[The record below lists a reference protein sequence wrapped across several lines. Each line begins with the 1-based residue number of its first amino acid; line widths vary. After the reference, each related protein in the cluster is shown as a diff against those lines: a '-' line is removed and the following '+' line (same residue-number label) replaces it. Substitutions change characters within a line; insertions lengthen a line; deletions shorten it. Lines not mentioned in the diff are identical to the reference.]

1 MGPKYVTRNQ
11 TDAGQRGAL
20 RELES
25 RVPSPDP
32 AGLVAAALDRLG
44 VAHRVMPCDP
54 AAADTAVFCERY
66 GIAPEDSANT
76 ILVAIKREPRR
87 YVACVVLAT
96 TRLDVNHKL
105 REVLGEK
112 RLSFADA
119 EETVASTGM
128 LVGGVAPF
136 GLPDAVPVLVD
147 GAVMDRPEIV
157 LGGGSRDRKL
167 RLAPRELQK
176 LPGLRVVP
184 GLAQPRGEG
193 R

>member
-1 MGPKYVTRNQ
+1 VTG
-11 TDAGQRGAL
+11 T
-20 RELES
+20 
-25 RVPSPDP
+25 PDP
-32 AGLVAAALDRLG
+32 TSLVSDALARLG
-44 VAHRVMPCDP
+44 VIHSVMPCDP

-119 EETVASTGM
+119 EETVATTGM

-136 GLPDAVPVLVD
+136 GLPDTVPVLVD
-147 GAVMDRPEIV
+147 AAVMERPEIV
-157 LGGGSRDRKL
+157 LGGGGRDTKL
-167 RLAPRELQK
+167 RLAPRELEK
-176 LPGLRVVP
+176 LPGLQVVP
-184 GLAQPRGEG
+184 GLANPR
-193 R
+193 

>member
-1 MGPKYVTRNQ
+1 MPS
-11 TDAGQRGAL
+11 TDPGAL
-20 RELES
+20 VTS
-25 RVPSPDP
+25 
-32 AGLVAAALDRLG
+32 ALARLG
-44 VAHRVMPCDP
+44 VVHTVMPCDP

-119 EETVASTGM
+119 EETVAVTGM

-136 GLPDAVPVLVD
+136 GLPESITVYVDA
-147 GAVMDRPEIV
+147 AVMERPEII
-157 LGGGSRDRKL
+157 LGGGGRDSKL
-167 RLAPRELQK
+167 RLAPGELRKQ
-176 LPGLRVVP
+176 PGLQVVT
-184 GLAQPRGEG
+184 GLAHKR
-193 R
+193 

>member
-1 MGPKYVTRNQ
+1 M
-11 TDAGQRGAL
+11 
-20 RELES
+20 
-25 RVPSPDP
+25 PSPDP
-32 AGLVAAALDRLG
+32 ATLVASALARLG
-44 VAHRVMPCDP
+44 VAHEVLPCDP

-66 GIAPEDSANT
+66 GVAPEDAANT

-96 TRLDVNHKL
+96 TRLDVNHRL

-119 EETVASTGM
+119 QETVAVTGM

-147 GAVMDRPEIV
+147 AGVMGRPEIV
-157 LGGGSRDRKL
+157 LGGGGRDRKL
-167 RLAPRELQK
+167 RLAPGELAK
-176 LPGLRVVP
+176 LPGLKVVP
-184 GLAQPRGEG
+184 GLAPPR
-193 R
+193 

>member
-1 MGPKYVTRNQ
+1 M
-11 TDAGQRGAL
+11 
-20 RELES
+20 S
-25 RVPSPDP
+25 DP
-32 AGLVAAALDRLG
+32 TLLVARALARLG
-44 VAHRVMPCDP
+44 AVHTVMACDP

-66 GIAPEDSANT
+66 GIAPQDSANT

-119 EETVASTGM
+119 AESVAVTGM

-136 GLPDAVPVLVD
+136 GLPDDVPVLVD
-147 GAVMDRPEIV
+147 QAVMERPGIV
-157 LGGGSRDRKL
+157 LGGGGRDTKV
-167 RLAPRELQK
+167 RLAPAELLK
-176 LPGLRVVP
+176 VPGLRVVP
-184 GLAQPRGEG
+184 GLANPR
-193 R
+193 

>member
-1 MGPKYVTRNQ
+1 M
-11 TDAGQRGAL
+11 
-20 RELES
+20 
-25 RVPSPDP
+25 PSADP
-32 AGLVAAALDRLG
+32 SSLVATALARLSI
-44 VAHRVMPCDP
+44 AHQVMPCDP

-66 GIAPEDSANT
+66 GVAAEDSANT

-119 EETVASTGM
+119 EESVAVTGM

-147 GAVMDRPEIV
+147 AAVMERPEIV
-157 LGGGSRDRKL
+157 LGGGGRDTKI
-167 RLAPRELQK
+167 RLVPGELLK
-176 LPGLRVVP
+176 VPDLRVVT
-184 GLAQPRGEG
+184 GLAHARLGKEV
-193 R
+193 

>member
-1 MGPKYVTRNQ
+1 MAAASNPT
-11 TDAGQRGAL
+11 
-20 RELES
+20 S
-25 RVPSPDP
+25 
-32 AGLVAAALDRLG
+32 LVAEALARLA
-44 VAHRVMPCDP
+44 VAHTVMACDP

-105 REVLGEK
+105 RDELGEK

-119 EETVASTGM
+119 EETAATTGM

-136 GLPDAVPVLVD
+136 GLPDTVPVLVD
-147 GAVMDRPEIV
+147 AAVMERPEIV
-157 LGGGSRDRKL
+157 LGGGGRDTKL
-167 RLAPRELQK
+167 RLAPTELRK
-176 LPGLRVVP
+176 IAAVRVVT
-184 GLAQPRGEG
+184 GLAHPR
-193 R
+193 